1 MAKNDLRIDKNF
13 GAINWV
19 ENSPSKTSL
28 LGDVILE
35 FSNVASELEF
45 EDSDIALPFKIEEKI
60 SYNAVAKYTYLFENF
75 ISNEA
80 LLRRI
85 YVVVHETKPL
95 ARAMILRLVK
105 HEYRKCK
112 GQLLK
117 GLEGQFESEIACVRQ
132 HSDFLI
138 ESVLNTVSVM
148 LVGVSSVENVEQEY
162 INECV
167 GIVVADAFFECKILE
182 NPNT

>member
-1 MAKNDLRIDKNF
+1 VAKNNLTIDKNF
-13 GAINWV
+13 GQINWV
-19 ENSPSKTSL
+19 ENSPAKTSL
-28 LGDVILE
+28 LGDVIVE
-35 FSNVASELEF
+35 FSTVASQLEF
-45 EDSDIALPFKIEEKI
+45 EDSDVEVPFRIEEKI
-60 SYNAVAKYTYLFENF
+60 SYNAVAKYTYLFEGF
-75 ISNEA
+75 VANEA

-85 YVVVHETKPL
+85 YNVVHETKPL

-117 GLEGQFESEIACVRQ
+117 GLDGQFESEMDCIRQ

-138 ESVLNTVSVM
+138 ETVLGAIGIM
-148 LVGVSSVENVEQEY
+148 LVGINGIENVEQEY